1 MSSSNFGAEPN
12 FPDPFDRHLAGRL
25 RRIAETQRAPAELRD
40 RVFAELAAQRLGE
53 RRWLRWDLVAAGM
66 GGALLSAAAAI
77 TIWIAA
83 PNTAPRTG
91 ESATAW
97 FDVALNNVMGEAYLQ
112 TDRPATLRTWFEAQ
126 VSHDIDVP
134 AIPDADLRGGRLAY
148 LGGIRGAA
156 IEYRLNDLPLTYL
169 MVPDDVVQAFANPPD
184 SMVTWTERGYRIV
197 MWRQDG
203 TTRALVA
210 PMPRSEL
217 IQIAEHCRR
226 TMI

>member
-1 MSSSNFGAEPN
+1 
-12 FPDPFDRHLAGRL
+12 
-25 RRIAETQRAPAELRD
+25 
-40 RVFAELAAQRLGE
+40 V
-53 RRWLRWDLVAAGM
+53 
-66 GGALLSAAAAI
+66 LSAAAAI

-83 PNTAPRTG
+83 PTTTPRSG
-91 ESATAW
+91 ESPTAW
-97 FDVALNNVMGEAYLQ
+97 FDVALSNVMGEAYLQ
-112 TDRPATLRTWFEAQ
+112 TDRPATLRNWFEAQ
-126 VSHDIDVP
+126 VSHDLDVP
-134 AIPDADLRGGRLAY
+134 AIPGADLQGGRFAY

-169 MVPDDVVQAFANPPD
+169 MVPDDVVDAFANLPD
-184 SMVTWTERGYRIV
+184 SMVTWMERGHRIV